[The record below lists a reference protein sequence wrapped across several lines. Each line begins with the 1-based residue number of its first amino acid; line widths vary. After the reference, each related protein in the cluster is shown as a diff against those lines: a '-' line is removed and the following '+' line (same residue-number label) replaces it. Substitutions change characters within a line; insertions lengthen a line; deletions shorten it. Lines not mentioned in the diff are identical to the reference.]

1 MGGYEIP
8 RSRCAQDENRRVV
21 GGVPALARNRLRGES
36 TGYFDGRPD
45 QVARVREWC
54 RKATGFD
61 EDRAAP
67 VVLVA
72 GELVTNTIRH
82 TASGSR
88 FGRVRITVKVMPG
101 DFVLMRVT
109 DDGPRAGRTT
119 TYPRVPEQSEELSV
133 GGYGL
138 ALVSALAKKWWWTH
152 HPNGPLT
159 VWAFIDPRGDLDD
172 A

>member
-1 MGGYEIP
+1 MTGYEIP
-8 RSRCAQDENRRVV
+8 RPRCDQDEDRRVV
-21 GGVPALARNRLRGES
+21 GGVLARARSRWRGES

-45 QVARVREWC
+45 QVSRVREWC
-54 RKATGFD
+54 RRATGFD

-72 GELVTNTIRH
+72 GELITNTIRH

-88 FGRVRITVKVMPG
+88 FGRVRISVKVMPG

-109 DDGPRAGRTT
+109 DDGPCVGRPI
-119 TYPRVPEQSEELSV
+119 TYPCVPEQSQELSV

-138 ALVSALAKKWWWTH
+138 ALVSALSKKWWWTR

-159 VWAFIDPRGDLDD
+159 VWAFIDPHMR
-172 A
+172 